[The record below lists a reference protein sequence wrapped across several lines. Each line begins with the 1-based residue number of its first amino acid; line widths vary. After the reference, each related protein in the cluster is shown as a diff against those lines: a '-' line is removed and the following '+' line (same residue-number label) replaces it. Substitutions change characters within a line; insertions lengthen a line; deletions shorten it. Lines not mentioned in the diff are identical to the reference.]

1 MMRIFLLCT
10 LAYGLFTSLLPAHD
24 TWVETNTSIVR
35 KGELVHV
42 DLKLGNHGNAHRDF
56 KLASKIALDKCEVS
70 VIAPDGKSTDMQ
82 PKMVDTGYTPKEG
95 YWTGRFVTR
104 SEGLY
109 VVAQTCESKHGT
121 TRGIKSAKTFFVAS
135 QKLDA
140 VPEDLAGFDKPL
152 GHPYEIVPLVN
163 PVTAMG
169 PGQPIRV
176 RVLYEGK
183 PVPEARVSFIPRGV
197 QLAEGFDQA
206 YEQLSDKEGVATFT
220 PSEGNVYLIVSH
232 HHADDQKGEGY
243 DKTHYSA
250 ALTIAVPQLCPHCI
264 KALTTQK

>member
-1 MMRIFLLCT
+1 MAT
-10 LAYGLFTSLLPAHD
+10 AHD

-42 DLKLGNHGNAHRDF
+42 DLKLGNHGNEHRDF
-56 KLASKIALDKCEVS
+56 KLASKIALDKCEIS
-70 VIAPDGKSTDMQ
+70 VISPQGQSTDMK
-82 PKMVDTGYTPKEG
+82 PRMVDTGFTPKEG
-95 YWTGRFVTR
+95 YWMGRFVSQ
-104 SEGLY
+104 SEGLHI
-109 VVAQTCESKHGT
+109 VSHTCESKHGT
-121 TRGIKSAKTFFVAS
+121 TRGIKSAKTFFVAG

-140 VPEDLAGFDKPL
+140 VPEIADGFDKPL
-152 GHPYEIVPLVN
+152 GHPYELVPLVN

-169 PGQPIRV
+169 PGQLIRV
-176 RVLYEGK
+176 RVLYEGQ

-197 QLAEGFDQA
+197 QLAEGFDKE
-206 YEQLSDKEGVATFT
+206 YEQLTDKDGVATHT
-220 PSEGNVYLIVSH
+220 PKEGNLYLIVSH

-243 DKTHYSA
+243 DKTQYSA

>member
-1 MMRIFLLCT
+1 MRLFLLCT
-10 LAYGLFTSLLPAHD
+10 LVCSLLTSLAAAHD

-42 DLKLGNHGNAHRDF
+42 DLKLGNHGNEHRDF
-56 KLASKIALDKCEVS
+56 KLASKISLDKCELS
-70 VIAPDGKSTDMQ
+70 VISPEGQSTDMK
-82 PKMVDTGYTPKEG
+82 PKMADIGYTATEG
-95 YWTGRFVTR
+95 YWTGRYVTK

-109 VVAQTCESKHGT
+109 IVSHTCESKHGT
-121 TRGIKSAKTFFVAS
+121 TRGIKSAKSFFVVS

-140 VPEDLAGFDKPL
+140 VPESSQGFDKPQ
-152 GHPYEIVPLVN
+152 GHPFELVPQTN

-176 RVLYEGK
+176 RVLYEGQ

-197 QLAEGFDQA
+197 QLAEGFDKE
-206 YEQLSDKEGVATFT
+206 YEQLADKEGVATFT
-220 PSEGNVYLIVSH
+220 PREGNLYLIVSH
-232 HHADDQKGEGY
+232 HHADDQKGAGY

-250 ALTIAVPQLCPHCI
+250 AITINVPQLCPHCI